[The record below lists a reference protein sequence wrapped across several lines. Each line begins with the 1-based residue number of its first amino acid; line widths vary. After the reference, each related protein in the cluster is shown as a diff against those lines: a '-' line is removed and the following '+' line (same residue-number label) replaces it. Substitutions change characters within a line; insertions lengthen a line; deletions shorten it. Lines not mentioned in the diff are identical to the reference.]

1 MESYDSRS
9 RLANIVKGLKSQKN
23 KYLLLQSSSI
33 IAIFFF
39 IIIGLASVL
48 SLISSN
54 PYYYATL
61 KILTIF
67 VLILLVLR
75 FIIAPI
81 YRKPTSNSFLTELDS
96 LSSGLGEDTLN
107 ALQLTDNLKESET
120 LGTSEQLAYSHISKP
135 LSDLS
140 PLTSLHSIRQVS

>member
-81 YRKPTSNSFLTELDS
+81 YTKKVANGFLKELDN

-107 ALQLTDNLKESET
+107 ALQLTDSLKE
-120 LGTSEQLAYSHISKP
+120 
-135 LSDLS
+135 
-140 PLTSLHSIRQVS
+140 